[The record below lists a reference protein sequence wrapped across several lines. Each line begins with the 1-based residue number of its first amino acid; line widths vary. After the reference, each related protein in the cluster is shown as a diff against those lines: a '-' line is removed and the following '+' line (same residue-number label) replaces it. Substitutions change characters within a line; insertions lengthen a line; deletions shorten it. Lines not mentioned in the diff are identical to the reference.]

1 MKESNPFLAIIICV
15 VFILT
20 ACQSNKFDNEILI
33 GSWEVLEWKIEETGK
48 SVNNKLDMKFESEKN
63 YSIDYGSKN
72 EIGKYWIEGDFLH
85 TVENEQAEK
94 KVKILKLV
102 TDTMEIQMNRGG
114 HLERVVLIKKNNQ

>member
-1 MKESNPFLAIIICV
+1 MKESNPFLSIIICV
-15 VFILT
+15 VLIFT

-48 SVNNKLDMKFESEKN
+48 SVNNKLDMKFESGKS

-72 EIGKYWIEGDFLH
+72 EKGKYWIAGDFLH
-85 TVENEQAEK
+85 TVEKEQTEK

-102 TDTMEIQMNRGG
+102 ADTMEIQMNRAG
-114 HLERVVLIKKNNQ
+114 HLESVILIKKKNQ